1 MVTLLIAGSTR
12 KVAMVTAGEIFSL
25 YTHSTK
31 QIQLF
36 KLSTLSLMINILS
49 CEQFTSK
56 VSINSNKLPYLVMIY
71 TLTAKE

>member
-1 MVTLLIAGSTR
+1 MVIFIAGSTR

-36 KLSTLSLMINILS
+36 KLSCLSLIINVLS
-49 CEQFTSK
+49 CDLFTSK
-56 VSINSNKLPYLVMIY
+56 VSINSNSCFLIWSLF
-71 TLTAKE
+71 TLTDFT